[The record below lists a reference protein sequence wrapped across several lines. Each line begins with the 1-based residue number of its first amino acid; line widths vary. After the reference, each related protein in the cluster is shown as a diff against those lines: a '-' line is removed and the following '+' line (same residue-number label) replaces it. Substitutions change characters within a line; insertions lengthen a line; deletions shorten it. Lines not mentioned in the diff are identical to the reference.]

1 MAKNNTALN
10 SDQLNKIVDNTLI
23 TGDVNSQ
30 TNIRVDGKIV
40 GTLKVKG
47 KLVLGTNGVI
57 EGEVNCDVA
66 EIEGII
72 AGNIA
77 VGGLLSLKST
87 STINGDIIAQK
98 ISMEPGAVYN
108 GKISMSSTVSSVSVE

>member
-66 EIEGII
+66 EIEGVI